1 MALIPNNKI
10 HENQINAGIKGRK
23 KGHKFENLLTQEV
36 NNLTTINFDIIQDKH
51 IYIGNPAT
59 ILLSFI
65 KDKFNLEIMDWKA
78 YWLGGLATSGL
89 GDLLYTENGE
99 EVKKSK
105 SDVLIKFN
113 LANGTKRII
122 GISVKTCSKKTP
134 TNDQMFFTTANAFC
148 DLLENNSIK
157 ITEEAR
163 IGMRMFCGDI
173 GFRPIDLLDNSQ
185 LSKRL
190 SDKNRFYWE
199 ELPNKA
205 FSDWEYIFCKYQDE
219 ITRILFQKAYTND
232 PFYPEILFHQTTQ
245 YTDLN
250 TCPIAIYTIDEIIKY
265 SRSYSGF
272 AYSKYRIKK
281 GTNKNDPNIHLAP
294 RFGFIQ
300 FQRGGQKQ
308 HPTQLQF
315 NLKAGYFK
323 N

>member
-1 MALIPNNKI
+1 MALIPNNKL

-36 NNLTTINFDIIQDKH
+36 NKLTTINFDIIQGKH
-51 IYIGNPAT
+51 IYIGNPAA

-65 KDKFNLEIMDWKA
+65 KEKFNLEIKDWKA
-78 YWLGGLATSGL
+78 YWLGGLATLGF
-89 GDLLYTENGE
+89 GDLLYAKNGE

-113 LANGTKRII
+113 LTNGTERII

-148 DLLENNSIK
+148 DLLESNSIA
-157 ITEEAR
+157 ITKEAR
-163 IGMRMFCGDI
+163 EGMKMFCGDRD
-173 GFRPIDLLDNSQ
+173 FRPIDLLAKSQ
-185 LSKRL
+185 LDKRV
-190 SDKNRFYWE
+190 SDKKRFYWE
-199 ELPNKA
+199 ELPNKSIA
-205 FSDWEYIFCKYQDE
+205 DWENIFRNYQDE
-219 ITRILFQKAYTND
+219 ITRILFQKAYIND
-232 PFYPEILFHQTTQ
+232 PFYPEILFHQTSQ

-250 TCPIAIYTIDEIIKY
+250 TCPVAIINCSHI
-265 SRSYSGF
+265 YSGF
-272 AYSKYRIKK
+272 TYSKYRIKK